1 MKKKIATVLC
11 SLFLFVACGSSEK
24 EQEKVSEKNHVT
36 IRISQDPDFLDPH
49 KDVASA
55 TGEILYNVFEGLV
68 KINSKGELK
77 PALAENYTI
86 SDDGLTYEF
95 TVRKG
100 VKFQNGKELTP
111 ESVKSSYERFMDK
124 DFPGNPVGAEI
135 AKLIESITISEN
147 KIIFKLKQLD
157 GSALGSFTIGVVND
171 EDGKI
176 YGTGPYII
184 KEYLPGE
191 HVLLVKNQNYWN
203 KDSVGNIDEAEFK
216 IIKDTQN
223 AVMAFQMG
231 EVDIIHRM
239 ETGYVD
245 MIGENGKIIKGEQ
258 NLVQLLALN
267 NDVKPLND
275 IRVRKAINYAV
286 NKEEVIEGS
295 SLGEAVVSGS
305 AISPAVKN
313 VYNKE
318 CENIYQFDLNKAKE
332 LLTEAG
338 YPNGFE
344 IILKAPSNYQ
354 FHVDTAQILKEQLA
368 KAGIN
373 VKIQE
378 VEWGTWLSEVYAG
391 KNYEM
396 TIIGFDGKV
405 TPFRTVERYGSKNH
419 RNLVNFKSEEFDKV
433 ISKIVNAKDEE
444 TRTELYKESQRLLT
458 EGAAAVFI
466 QAPNY
471 IAAVNKNLEGFE
483 IYPVYVLDVSLLN
496 YKK

>member
-1 MKKKIATVLC
+1 
-11 SLFLFVACGSSEK
+11 
-24 EQEKVSEKNHVT
+24 
-36 IRISQDPDFLDPH
+36 
-49 KDVASA
+49 
-55 TGEILYNVFEGLV
+55 
-68 KINSKGELK
+68 
-77 PALAENYTI
+77 
-86 SDDGLTYEF
+86 
-95 TVRKG
+95 
-100 VKFQNGKELTP
+100 
-111 ESVKSSYERFMDK
+111 
-124 DFPGNPVGAEI
+124 
-135 AKLIESITISEN
+135 
-147 KIIFKLKQLD
+147 
-157 GSALGSFTIGVVND
+157 
-171 EDGKI
+171 
-176 YGTGPYII
+176 
-184 KEYLPGE
+184 
-191 HVLLVKNQNYWN
+191 
-203 KDSVGNIDEAEFK
+203 
-216 IIKDTQN
+216 
-223 AVMAFQMG
+223 MAFQMG

-318 CENIYQFDLNKAKE
+318 SENIYQFDLNKAKE

-391 KNYEM
+391 KNYKM